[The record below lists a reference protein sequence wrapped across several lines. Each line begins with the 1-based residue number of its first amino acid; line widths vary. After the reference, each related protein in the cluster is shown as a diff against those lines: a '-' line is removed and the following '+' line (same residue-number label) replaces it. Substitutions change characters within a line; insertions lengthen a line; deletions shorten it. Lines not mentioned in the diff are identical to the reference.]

1 MDPTFAPY
9 ALATSLKPSK
19 AFAVA
24 FAGMVLALA
33 GCATGLGPSAE
44 VHSTASSVARVE
56 EAIVLASHPADAGYA
71 YTVRLNSGELVS
83 VSEDT
88 AVANGA
94 LVLVEYSKTTRMIP
108 QPTA

>member
-33 GCATGLGPSAE
+33 GCATGLGPSAD
-44 VHSTASSVARVE
+44 VHSTASVARIE
-56 EAIVLASHPADAGYA
+56 EAIVVASRPAEAGYA

-83 VSEDT
+83 VGEDSV
-88 AVANGA
+88 VANGA

-108 QPTA
+108 QPTV

>member
-1 MDPTFAPY
+1 MDPTLSPY

-19 AFAVA
+19 AFAAV

-33 GCATGLGPSAE
+33 GCATGLGPSAD
-44 VHSTASSVARVE
+44 VKALASVARVE
-56 EAIVLASHPADAGYA
+56 EAIVVASHPADAGYA

-94 LVLVEYSKTTRMIP
+94 LVLVEYGKTARMIP
-108 QPTA
+108 QPAA

>member
-33 GCATGLGPSAE
+33 GCATGLGPSAD
-44 VHSTASSVARVE
+44 VHATTSVARVE
-56 EAIVLASHPADAGYA
+56 EAIVLASHAADAGYA

-83 VSEDT
+83 VSEDSK
-88 AVANGA
+88 VANGA

>member
-1 MDPTFAPY
+1 MDPTLSPY

-33 GCATGLGPSAE
+33 GCATGLGPSADS
-44 VHSTASSVARVE
+44 HTSTSVARVE
-56 EAIVLASHPADAGYA
+56 EAVVLASRPAEAGYA

-83 VSEDT
+83 VSEDSK
-88 AVANGA
+88 VANGA
-94 LVLVEYSKTTRMIP
+94 LVLVEYGKTARMIP
-108 QPTA
+108 QPA